1 VEHIIF
7 LIESCFMKLLR
18 RKFEIIQEQAFRELP
33 YECCGLLAGIQNVD
47 HRGNIENIVYEVAPC
62 RNCLYF
68 DREHGFEISHDEY
81 IAVEREAARL
91 GYQIVGSYHSHINS
105 PAIPSLHDVD
115 FARSGH
121 TMLIISLMNREPK
134 EVTAWLRRES
144 GGFHQEQIRVME

>member
-1 VEHIIF
+1 
-7 LIESCFMKLLR
+7 MKLLR

-33 YECCGLLAGIQNVD
+33 YECCGLLAGIKNVD
-47 HRGNIENIVYEVAPC
+47 HRGNIENIVYEIAPC
-62 RNCLYF
+62 RNCLYSGK
-68 DREHGFEISHDEY
+68 EHGFEISHNEY
-81 IAVEREAARL
+81 EAVEREAERL

-121 TMLIISLMNREPK
+121 TMLIISLVNRAPK

-144 GGFHQEQIRVME
+144 GGFHQEQIKVME

>member
-1 VEHIIF
+1 
-7 LIESCFMKLLR
+7 MKLYR

-33 YECCGLLAGIQNVD
+33 YECCGLLVGKQKID

-62 RNCLYF
+62 INCLYHGK
-68 DREHGFEISHDEY
+68 EHGFEISHKEY
-81 IAVEREAARL
+81 HDVEREAGMI
-91 GYQIVGSYHSHINS
+91 GYAIIGSYHSHINT

-121 TMLIISLMNREPK
+121 TLLIISLMNAQPK

-144 GGFHQEQIRVME
+144 GGFHQEQIKVVE